1 MDSSLKKIIV
11 NIRDY
16 NKGDHKKLISNIK
29 ISKKL
34 ESLISGLLNP
44 NPRERLG
51 THGV

>member
-1 MDSSLKKIIV
+1 MFDNSLDH
-11 NIRDY
+11 NIL
-16 NKGDHKKLISNIK
+16 DHKKKIFNFK

-51 THGV
+51 INGS